1 MPNTTTMLI
10 IGAIAALLLF
20 GKDAP
25 VKALFAH
32 LATLAQRLGTSTA
45 NVTHTEPKANDTASA
60 VVKTEQQLPAWITEP
75 NDLQLM
81 LLHLGHHAMRH
92 GNEALKDQTFKLMKS
107 FADLQVKT
115 PESGQ

>member
-1 MPNTTTMLI
+1 MPNATTLLI

-25 VKALFAH
+25 LKAIFAK
-32 LATLAQRLGTSTA
+32 LAALLPRVPLAPP
-45 NVTHTEPKANDTASA
+45 V
-60 VVKTEQQLPAWITEP
+60 LPATPTTTADVPTTAELKSRLPDWIDEP

-107 FADLQVKT
+107 FADLQVKP